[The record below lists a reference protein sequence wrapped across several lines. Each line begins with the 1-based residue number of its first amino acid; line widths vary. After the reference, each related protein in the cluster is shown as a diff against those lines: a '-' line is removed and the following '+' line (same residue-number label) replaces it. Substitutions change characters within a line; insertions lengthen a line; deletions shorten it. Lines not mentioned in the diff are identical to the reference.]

1 MELDWAALHKDATT
15 TLTGDFAVVITEAT
29 AQKTSNGD
37 KDMIKWK
44 AKIETGPYAGR
55 PLWGNFTISP
65 ESPGAMRI
73 LFAHLAA
80 LGVDGAFFQTYP
92 KATVAQIAQ
101 ALQGRK
107 AIATVGV
114 RPWNGQDREE
124 VQGWKKPEIGGA
136 GGVSLGVLGGFGGG
150 PSGIP
155 GVPAVAASTPST
167 SPATAASIPAA
178 GVPAMRMDTVPEEG
192 KVATEPAVAE
202 LTEAPPE
209 LPF

>member
-1 MELDWAALHKDATT
+1 MSEIDWASLHKDATT
-15 TLTGDFAVVITEAT
+15 TLTGDFSVVITEAT

-80 LGVDGAFFQTYP
+80 LGVDGAFFQKYP
-92 KATVAQIAQ
+92 KATIAQIAS
-101 ALQGRK
+101 ALTGRQ

-114 RPWNGQDREE
+114 RQWNGQDREE

-150 PSGIP
+150 PSSIP
-155 GVPAVAASTPST
+155 SVPAVAASTPST
-167 SPATAASIPAA
+167 PPATAASTPAA
-178 GVPAMRMDTVPEEG
+178 GVPAMRMN
-192 KVATEPAVAE
+192 TEPAVAE
-202 LTEAPPE
+202 LTEEPPG